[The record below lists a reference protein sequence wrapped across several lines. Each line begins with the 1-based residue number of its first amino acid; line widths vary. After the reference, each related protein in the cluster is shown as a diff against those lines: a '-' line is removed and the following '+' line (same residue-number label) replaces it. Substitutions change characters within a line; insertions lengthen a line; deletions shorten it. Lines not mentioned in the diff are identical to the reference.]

1 MRKIFSKVNYG
12 AEELVDSNIQK
23 LNLEYYKIFMEN
35 KRSFGIEIIKKE
47 LKDNKEYIEDK
58 KLENISNNEIEVNN
72 ILEIFTKTKVTPI
85 ISEYVVEDYY
95 NNLR

>member
-12 AEELVDSNIQK
+12 TEELVGSNIQK

-47 LKDNKEYIEDK
+47 LKENKEFIENK
-58 KLENISNNEIEVNN
+58 KLEDISNNETEVNN
-72 ILEIFTKTKVTPI
+72 ILEIFTRTKVTPI

-95 NNLR
+95 NDLR

>member
-23 LNLEYYKIFMEN
+23 LNLEYYKIFKEN

-47 LKDNKEYIEDK
+47 LKENKEFIENK
-58 KLENISNNEIEVNN
+58 KLEDISNNEYEVNS
-72 ILEIFTKTKVTPI
+72 ILEIFTKTKVTPV
-85 ISEYVVEDYY
+85 ISEDVIEDFYK
-95 NNLR
+95 R

>member
-12 AEELVDSNIQK
+12 TEELVGSNIQK

-47 LKDNKEYIEDK
+47 LKDNKEYIENK

-95 NNLR
+95 NDLR